1 MKPQTT
7 VSLVLLSLAVVAP
20 ARDAHSQRPGVSI
33 GSGAME
39 ITIGGRVQTQFNT
52 TTIFS
57 EPPSELIL
65 RRARLEFDVRVND
78 LISGEIDPDFAGD
91 EVTLKDVYLKL
102 NFSPAFQV
110 LTGQAYKPFSL
121 IEQTSSTRILPIERG
136 LRVRGLGAVDEYA
149 IVNSLDY
156 SDRDIG
162 VQVMGEPGFMPL
174 GFTYQAGVF
183 RGPLHGSSNID
194 DSYQYAARVTVQP
207 LDVVTLGGG
216 WSSRDFLEA
225 PVDESDPF
233 VRGHAFEVD
242 LEVGT
247 FAPGLHMLGEIAW
260 GDAEPATGR
269 DFFGA
274 QGWLA
279 WRSEPVARWITAVE
293 PIFRAS
299 YGEIDGSDGTT
310 STLLT
315 PGLNVHFGGRNRFMV
330 NYDFVL
336 LAADV
341 EDDTEGSF
349 KAQMQLAF

>member
-1 MKPQTT
+1 MKQRFAG
-7 VSLVLLSLAVVAP
+7 VLFVLPMLLIAVGVAAGQSP
-20 ARDAHSQRPGVSI
+20 RGVTI
-33 GSGAME
+33 GSDAIE
-39 ITIGGRVQTQFNT
+39 IEIGGRVQTQFNT
-52 TTIFS
+52 TTVFS

-65 RRARLEFDVRVND
+65 RRARLELAVTFND
-78 LISGEIDPDFAGD
+78 LISGTLEPEFAGD
-91 EVTLKDVYLKL
+91 EVTLKDVFVKL

-110 LTGQAYKPFSL
+110 LAGQAYKPFGL
-121 IEQTSSTRILPIERG
+121 LEQTSSTRILPIERG
-136 LRVRGLGAVDEYA
+136 LRVRGMDVHDEYG

-156 SDRDIG
+156 SDRDLG
-162 VQVMGEPGFMPL
+162 VQVMGRPAFLPL
-174 GFTYQAGVF
+174 GFAYQAGVF
-183 RGPLHGSSNID
+183 RGPLHGASNID

-207 LDVVTLGGG
+207 LDVVTIGGG
-216 WSSRDFLEA
+216 WSSRHFLDV

-247 FAPGLHMLGEIAW
+247 FAPGLHALGEIAF
-260 GDAEPATGR
+260 GDADPVLGH

-279 WRSEPVARWITAVE
+279 WRSARLSRAISAVE

-299 YGEIDGSDGTT
+299 YGETDGLQPET
-310 STLLT
+310 TLLT
-315 PGLNVHFGGRNRFMV
+315 PGVNVYFGGRNRFMI

-336 LAADV
+336 LGGGV
-341 EDDTEGSF
+341 QDDTEGSF